1 MTEYVTPLQ
10 PEDNAPHPSQLP
22 PNSAAERTFPVP
34 PTTPTRLPLSQFA
47 IWGFVLS
54 CVSIFVFGF
63 IGALGA
69 MLSSRGFRAARQGT
83 ARGRG
88 LAIAGMIIGVIG
100 FLYYAIN
107 FIVHRL

>member
-1 MTEYVTPLQ
+1 MTEYVPLLQ
-10 PEDNAPHPSQLP
+10 PDDNAPHPSQLP
-22 PNSAAERTFPVP
+22 PNPGAERTFPTP
-34 PTTPTRLPLSQFA
+34 LTTPTRLPFSWLA

-54 CVSIFVFGF
+54 CASIFMFGF

-69 MLSSRGFRAARQGT
+69 TLSSRGFRAARQGIV
-83 ARGRG
+83 RGRG
-88 LAIAGMIIGVIG
+88 LAIAGMIIGLIG

>member
-1 MTEYVTPLQ
+1 MTEYVPPLQ

-22 PNSAAERTFPVP
+22 PDPAAERTFPTP
-34 PTTPTRLPLSQFA
+34 PATPTRLPFSRLA

-69 MLSSRGFRAARQGT
+69 ILSSRGFRAARQGT
-83 ARGRG
+83 VRGRG
-88 LAIAGMIIGVIG
+88 LAIAGMIIGLIG
-100 FLYYAIN
+100 FLYYAIIL
-107 FIVHRL
+107 IVHRL